1 MKRLIS
7 IGLVMALG
15 VFGLCSCSTTTPT
28 PTTVP
33 TETTES
39 IITSETTLEIEPTI
53 EALETYTLVGKEL
66 GDYGKVITLNA
77 TTDMPVDKYLYKL
90 PAGQYRVHITSE
102 YPSSLF
108 VVKDDITIEEGNND
122 YPETLNYVQK
132 DEYNYNSCFYLMGT
146 NGNDMNGN
154 AVAEVVFTLEEDES
168 ISIPEVEEGKVYI
181 FELIQPSTSS
191 SEVAVIDGQ

>member
-7 IGLVMALG
+7 IGLVLALG

-39 IITSETTLEIEPTI
+39 SITSETTLETEPTL
-53 EALETYTLVGKEL
+53 EALETYTIVGNEL

-102 YPSSLF
+102 YPTYIYI
-108 VVKDDITIEEGNND
+108 VKDEITTEDTD
-122 YPETLNYVQK
+122 YPEVLEYVQG
-132 DEYNYNSCFYLMGT
+132 YQLMGT
-146 NGNDMNGN
+146 NGNDLNGN
-154 AVAEVVFTLEEDES
+154 AVAEATFTLEEDES
-168 ISIPEVEEGKVYI
+168 INIPEGDNGVYV
-181 FELIQPSTSS
+181 FELIQPATNST
-191 SEVAVIDGQ
+191 EVPVVDGQ